1 MIFAI
6 ITHVPHL
13 LQKKQYF
20 AYAPYV
26 REMNSWIR
34 NADEVIL
41 VAPIAKSAKTPID
54 ASYKHENIELMPIA
68 GFDVLSLKTILL
80 SIYKIPKISWQIY
93 KAMQKADHI
102 HLRCPG
108 NIGLLGCLVQILFPA
123 KPKTAKYAGNWDPKA
138 KQPWTY
144 KLQKWILSNIFITRN
159 MQVLVYGEW
168 KNQSKNIV
176 PFFTATYA
184 EADKKSIKTKDLKRT
199 LDFVFVGVLVAGKNT
214 LYAIQLVE
222 KLAQK
227 GFDVRLTV
235 FGEGIERDHLERYV
249 ALHNLAEIVFFK
261 GNQNQEVVK
270 MAYQDS
276 HFVVLPSKSEGWPK
290 AIAEGMFW
298 GCVPLATSVSCVPF
312 MLDYGNRGTIL
323 TMDLEKDAQIVQ
335 LIIEN
340 QVDFDLKSQ
349 GAINWSTKYTV
360 DIFEQEIKKIILNE
374 SSFKN

>member
-1 MIFAI
+1 MKFAV
-6 ITHVPHL
+6 ITHVPHIVVHN
-13 LQKKQYF
+13 QYF

-26 REMNSWIR
+26 QEMNVWAKQVTELI
-34 NADEVIL
+34 V
-41 VAPIAKSAKTPID
+41 VAPISLSQKTAID
-54 ASYKHENIELMPIA
+54 SFYKHPKITFITIDT
-68 GFDVLSLKTILL
+68 FDVLTLNGVLQTILKT
-80 SIYKIPKISWQIY
+80 PKISWQIY
-93 KAMQKADHI
+93 KAMRSADHI

-108 NIGLLGCLVQILFPA
+108 NSGLLGCLVQILFPA

-144 KLQKWILSNIFITRN
+144 KLQKWILSNAFLTRN
-159 MQVLVYGEW
+159 IQVLVYGEW

-184 EADKKSIKTKDLKRT
+184 EADKKNIQEKELNQTIR
-199 LDFVFVGVLVAGKNT
+199 FVFVGALVAGKNP

-249 ALHNLAEIVFFK
+249 ALHDLAKIVFFK

-270 MAYQDS
+270 TAYQDS

-290 AIAEGMFW
+290 VIAEGMFW
-298 GCVPLATSVSCVPF
+298 GCVPIATKVSCVPF
-312 MLDYGNRGTIL
+312 MLDFGKRGVLVEMNIKSDIMQIENILIDQNRFDSMQNNGAVWSRNY
-323 TMDLEKDAQIVQ
+323 TMD
-335 LIIEN
+335 
-340 QVDFDLKSQ
+340 F
-349 GAINWSTKYTV
+349 
-360 DIFEQEIKKIILNE
+360 FESEIKKMIL
-374 SSFKN
+374 